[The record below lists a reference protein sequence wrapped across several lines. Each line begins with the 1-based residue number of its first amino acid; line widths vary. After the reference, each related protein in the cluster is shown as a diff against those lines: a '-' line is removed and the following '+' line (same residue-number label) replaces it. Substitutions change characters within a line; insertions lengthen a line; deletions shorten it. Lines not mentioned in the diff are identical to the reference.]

1 MAKTPTRPVRTRPE
15 PPLLFFRTHV
25 TNVARVTPNIVR
37 VTLGGS
43 ELASFVGDGPDQR
56 IKVFLPPPGENEP
69 KLPTYGDDWYAVYR
83 QLPAETRPAMRTYTV
98 RKHYPERNE
107 VDVDFVLH
115 GDLGPA
121 SRWAMRAAHG
131 DQVLIWGP
139 YADYEPTPSTSWQL
153 LAGDATALPA
163 IGAILEEL
171 PAGTVARVFV
181 EVDSPEDEL
190 PLATSGDVTV
200 TWAHRSAGES
210 VVDAVRAAA
219 LPSGSPYVWMGG
231 EAGLIKALRRHCVN
245 ERRYARQDIY
255 FCGYWRRGK
264 AEDQVED
271 AELEAEEAA
280 EFAADEAA
288 GAA

>member
-1 MAKTPTRPVRTRPE
+1 MAKSSTRPVRTRPE

-25 TNVARVTPNIVR
+25 TGVTRVGPNIVR

-43 ELASFVGDGPDQR
+43 ELADFVSDGPDQR
-56 IKVFLPPPGENEP
+56 IKVFLPPPGEVEP

-83 QLPAETRPAMRTYTV
+83 QLPPATRPAMRTYTI
-98 RKHYPERNE
+98 RRFYPERNE

-121 SRWAMRAAHG
+121 SRWASRAAPG

-139 YADYEPTPSTSWQL
+139 YADYEPTLGTTWQL

-171 PAGTVARVFV
+171 PAGTVAKVFV

-190 PLATSGDVTV
+190 PLSTAGDVTV
-200 TWAHRSAGES
+200 TWAHRSAGAS

-245 ERRYARQDIY
+245 ERRYPRQDIY

-264 AEDQVED
+264 AEDHVDD
-271 AELEAEEAA
+271 AELVAEEQA